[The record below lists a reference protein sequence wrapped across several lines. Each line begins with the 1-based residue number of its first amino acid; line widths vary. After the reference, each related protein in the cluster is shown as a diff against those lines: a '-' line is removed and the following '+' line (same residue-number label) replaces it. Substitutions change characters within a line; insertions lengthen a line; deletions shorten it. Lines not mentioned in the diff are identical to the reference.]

1 MKKILLFLLANLQLG
16 CAFFTIQPA
25 PQREPDTSYN
35 IPRSIDKII
44 KGLEGCTKEF
54 VFEAMGL
61 PDDEKIIDG
70 KKYFYW
76 SLNENSTGFWT
87 GEVNSH
93 HCTIHAQVNNEG
105 IIENIS
111 YTDFRNGCKY
121 RYAQIV
127 RYYRTHPAQSPQT
140 CPNRTDLQGNHN
152 IK

>member
-35 IPRSIDKII
+35 IPRSVDKII

-70 KKYFYW
+70 KKYF
-76 SLNENSTGFWT
+76 
-87 GEVNSH
+87 
-93 HCTIHAQVNNEG
+93 
-105 IIENIS
+105 
-111 YTDFRNGCKY
+111 
-121 RYAQIV
+121 
-127 RYYRTHPAQSPQT
+127 
-140 CPNRTDLQGNHN
+140 
-152 IK
+152 